1 MALILFNCLMLLG
14 VPAVIARLVRPW
26 YRGEPIVLARW
37 LWIGV
42 LGLWYWTLDQVVVPI
57 EAEYI
62 YSPGVML
69 VLAGLGVLFV
79 VSCVVEFRPYL
90 KGSRT

>member
-37 LWIGV
+37 IWIGV
-42 LGLWYWTLDQVVVPI
+42 LLLWYWTLNQIVVPI
-57 EAEYI
+57 HQEYE
-62 YSPGVML
+62 YPPGIML
-69 VLAGLGVLFV
+69 ALAGFGVLFV
-79 VSCVVEFRPYL
+79 ISCIVEFRPSL
-90 KGSRT
+90 TRRLQ